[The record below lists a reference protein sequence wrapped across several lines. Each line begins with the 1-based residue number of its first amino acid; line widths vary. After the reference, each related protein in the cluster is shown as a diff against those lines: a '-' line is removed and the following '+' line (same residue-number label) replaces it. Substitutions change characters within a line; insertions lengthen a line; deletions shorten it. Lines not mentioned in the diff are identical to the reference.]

1 VRGGC
6 PFCDWDGPVLFEWGS
21 AFVIEPLNPVV
32 PGHALA
38 IPRRHVPSADPLPF
52 VTGPTFATAV
62 MYARHAGL
70 ASYNLISS
78 VGAPATQTV
87 FHLHVHVVPRREGD
101 GLALPWTGQGALQAA
116 RAFVEMERANPLDW
130 NYGPTADA
138 FDRLRDALRRDE

>member
-1 VRGGC
+1 VRDGC

-101 GLALPWTGQGALQAA
+101 GLTLPWSRLA
-116 RAFVEMERANPLDW
+116 E
-130 NYGPTADA
+130 ADLEDEL
-138 FDRLRDALRRDE
+138 DRLRGRVDHFVNLHPEFRAYFEADA